1 MEEDLTDTHGGPSQ
15 GSSQGQQDFPNMVIA
30 QNDNDNQIREQ
41 NNS

>member
-15 GSSQGQQDFPNMVIA
+15 GSSQGQQDMVIA
-30 QNDNDNQIREQ
+30 KNLNDNQTRGQ